1 MSEWIKL
8 KDVCVINYG
17 KSPNGFIRLGAS
29 IPIVGTGGV
38 ERYADDYVYNGESI
52 ILGRKGTLNN
62 PIFISG
68 KFWPIDTTF
77 YLSDFK
83 DINVKYLYYYLLT
96 ARLENLNESTGVPRV
111 SRDSLYGV
119 SILCKTLAEQAR
131 IAHILGTADAAI
143 AHTEA
148 LIAKYG
154 RVRTGLMQDLLTHG
168 IDEHGQI
175 RTEATHEF
183 KGSPL
188 CRVPVEW
195 EVVSLKGIGDVK
207 TPYLKTGPFG
217 SSLKISDWVDY
228 GVPVVT
234 IGSLGDNDF
243 IEKELL
249 HIGEKKA
256 NELSSYRLNVGDLV
270 FSRVAGVGRSLV
282 IKELQEGLVMSSNFM
297 RIRLNPSLYSFDFLH
312 LIVKYS
318 DFLKVQQSRFVNS
331 SGRTV
336 VNSSILNSFHF
347 PQPALS
353 EQLSI
358 LDRINKLTV
367 SEENLTLNLAKLQ
380 TLKKALMQDL
390 LSGPGA

>member
-1 MSEWIKL
+1 
-8 KDVCVINYG
+8 
-17 KSPNGFIRLGAS
+17 
-29 IPIVGTGGV
+29 
-38 ERYADDYVYNGESI
+38 
-52 ILGRKGTLNN
+52 
-62 PIFISG
+62 
-68 KFWPIDTTF
+68 
-77 YLSDFK
+77 
-83 DINVKYLYYYLLT
+83 
-96 ARLENLNESTGVPRV
+96 
-111 SRDSLYGV
+111 
-119 SILCKTLAEQAR
+119 
-131 IAHILGTADAAI
+131 
-143 AHTEA
+143 
-148 LIAKYG
+148 
-154 RVRTGLMQDLLTHG
+154 MQDLLTHG

-282 IKELQEGLVMSSNFM
+282 IKELQEGWVMSSNFM